1 LPETWFTA
9 RLRTLENAEFSLEKF
24 KAEKYLMKDEALES
38 TWNILYLS
46 AAVLTNSVW
55 ELFQFL
61 SEGVVQ

>member
-1 LPETWFTA
+1 MVHS
-9 RLRTLENAEFSLEKF
+9 TLENSRKRRVQSLKF
-24 KAEKYLMKDEALES
+24 KAEKYLMKDALES
-38 TWNILYLS
+38 TWNVLYLS

>member
-1 LPETWFTA
+1 
-9 RLRTLENAEFSLEKF
+9 
-24 KAEKYLMKDEALES
+24 MKDEALES
-38 TWNILYLS
+38 TWNVLYLS